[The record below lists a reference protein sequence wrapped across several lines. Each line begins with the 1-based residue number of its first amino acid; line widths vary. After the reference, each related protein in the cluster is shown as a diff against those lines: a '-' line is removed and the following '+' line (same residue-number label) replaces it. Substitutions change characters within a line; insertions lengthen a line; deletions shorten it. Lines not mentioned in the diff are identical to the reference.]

1 MDLGQKVSQNSSC
14 KAPNPWYNRGM
25 KDKIE
30 PSFKAPQID
39 ALLSEII
46 FNGKDRVTCIKE
58 GICITCDEAHGIVAT
73 SFRDDVSRKEYSI
86 SAMCQSC
93 QDDVFGHDEEDD
105 EPDED
110 WDDESS
116 FTSAGMGM
124 DDSYAHG
131 EDFGYFGEA
140 GLWD

>member
-1 MDLGQKVSQNSSC
+1 MKDTIQPSQ
-14 KAPNPWYNRGM
+14 KAP
-25 KDKIE
+25 
-30 PSFKAPQID
+30 SID
-39 ALLSEII
+39 AMLTSV
-46 FNGKDRVTCIKE
+46 FGVDRVKTISGGTCVSCDAE
-58 GICITCDEAHGIVAT
+58 GIIAS
-73 SFRDDVSRKEYSI
+73 SFSDDLSRKEYSI
-86 SAMCQSC
+86 SGMCQSC
-93 QDDVFGHDEEDD
+93 QDDLFGADEDD

-110 WDDESS
+110 EDDESA